1 MIARM
6 DFGRAAPKSIQ
17 DRCSGS
23 GSLAMLA
30 AIRRASSR
38 VRSLPADYIRA
49 AQHARGQLHRCRA
62 RLVLNAFD
70 DAASSSAAG

>member
-17 DRCSGS
+17 DRRSGS

-38 VRSLPADYIRA
+38 VRSLA
-49 AQHARGQLHRCRA
+49 AELVYPRGSAREGATSPLPGAFSRQ
-62 RLVLNAFD
+62 RLR
-70 DAASSSAAG
+70 